1 MIFLLHKTQCYIQCG
16 ENIKLANYGEFF
28 VIYCL
33 FLQCVIKFVLL
44 AKNSLGCN
52 MKKMPNTV
60 DNIKQKILAL
70 KGKEVNLDVNRGR
83 RKVCSYRAVVEDVY
97 NSVFTVKSLIDI
109 NSIITYSYN
118 DILCGEVKISN
129 SESVV

>member
-1 MIFLLHKTQCYIQCG
+1 
-16 ENIKLANYGEFF
+16 
-28 VIYCL
+28 
-33 FLQCVIKFVLL
+33 
-44 AKNSLGCN
+44 

-129 SESVV
+129 SESVVWLWK